1 MKRSILGILLGVALS
16 AGGILIAG
24 NRIGGP
30 PKVDAVWPILV
41 SVVVVVI
48 VWLIQGAIMALM
60 ARTKLGELKLLSLT
74 GVYLEAQAVA
84 AVTPFGGGEVP
95 YQVLELKRAGLPA
108 ALGGAIITLKS
119 MMNGTILILGAV
131 VGVLF
136 FSGLP
141 SVQDKYL
148 LIAVGGI
155 IFGWVLVILAMRW
168 RRGPS
173 DAGGQKSSSSGA
185 GWKERISG
193 FFGEMRGSLVE
204 IWGQDRRAV
213 LLSGLLM
220 LLYWALYPLLGVLA
234 LLAAG
239 WSGENW
245 LVVFAVQF
253 ALYFV
258 IPFAPTPGNS
268 GAAEVAFVALM
279 SGYVP
284 HEALLGGVLIWRFF
298 NHYSELVIGAFLAGP
313 HISEDIRIAKEEF
326 SSDDSG

>member
-1 MKRSILGILLGVALS
+1 MGVALS

-30 PKVDAVWPILV
+30 PRVVEVWPILA
-41 SVVVVVI
+41 SVVVVVV
-48 VWLIQGAIMALM
+48 VWFLQGAIMALM
-60 ARTKLGELKLLSLT
+60 ARAHLREFKLLALT

-84 AVTPFGGGEVP
+84 AVTPFGGGEIP

-119 MMNGTILILGAV
+119 MLNGTILIVGAV
-131 VGVLF
+131 LGVLF
-136 FSGLP
+136 VSGLP

-155 IFGWVLVILAMRW
+155 IVGWALVILAMRW
-168 RRGPS
+168 RQGSS
-173 DAGGQKSSSSGA
+173 DAEGQERSSSGS
-185 GWKERISG
+185 GWKDRISE
-193 FFGEMRGSLVE
+193 FFGEMRESLAE
-204 IWGQDRRAV
+204 IWGRDRRAV

-239 WSGENW
+239 WSGGNW
-245 LVVFAVQF
+245 PMVFAVQF

-258 IPFAPTPGNS
+258 IPLAPTPGNS

-284 HEALLGGVLIWRFF
+284 HGALLGGVLIWRFF
-298 NHYSELVIGAFLAGP
+298 NHYSELVIGAFLAGR
-313 HISEDIRIAKEEF
+313 HVSDDVRIAKEEF